1 MGLLTRGGWE
11 LYSAIIA
18 NLPYDSQSTA
28 QAAQVQSLDSAN
40 TAEYT
45 ANGQW
50 TNYYTQSQFTE
61 VNRAAPTMNINVQT
75 QMQKSYTS
83 HSTTNTDSMT
93 PMDRWAAETPQQ
105 APWNAVGSVATSSNN
120 TGSGYSSN
128 NVHHQQQAGDDWSIC
143 GNKSASLMNTGG

>member
-1 MGLLTRGGWE
+1 M
-11 LYSAIIA
+11 A
-18 NLPYDSQSTA
+18 NSPYDYQSTA
-28 QAAQVQSLDSAN
+28 QAAQAQSSDSAN

-50 TNYYTQSQFTE
+50 TNYYTQNQSTE
-61 VNRAAPTMNINVQT
+61 VNRAVSTMNSNVQT
-75 QMQKSYTS
+75 QNQKSYTS

-93 PMDRWAAETPQQ
+93 PMDRWAVETPQQ

-128 NVHHQQQAGDDWSIC
+128 HVYHQQQAGDDWSIC
-143 GNKSASLMNTGG
+143 GNKSTSLMNTGG